1 MIDDWDKIL
10 NDMDSE
16 EVKDHVDDWWCSSC
30 EHGPMTKKESKCS

>member
-16 EVKDHVDDWWCSSC
+16 EEKDHVDDWWCSSGSVVSIC
-30 EHGPMTKKESKCS
+30 